1 MFVHQEQV
9 DRDVRRITFTVLV
22 QCILQS
28 LARLSRKHSI
38 HFAQITSNLVVVVY
52 HSFQAPRASTVAF
65 VALLG
70 LLAMRAL
77 GLPLNA
83 IRFTEPRVSVT
94 TPGVANSYTLA
105 LTSAAVLGPSRAR
118 RYETRPATA
127 GEAMEVP
134 VVLHSAVS
142 LRQDAETMFVPTAKI
157 STSGP

>member
-1 MFVHQEQV
+1 VFVHQEQV

-70 LLAMRAL
+70 LLARVAVERHQVHRTQGISHDTWRGQL
-77 GLPLNA
+77 VYPRLDLSSSAGPLES
-83 IRFTEPRVSVT
+83 TEVR
-94 TPGVANSYTLA
+94 
-105 LTSAAVLGPSRAR
+105 
-118 RYETRPATA
+118 
-127 GEAMEVP
+127 
-134 VVLHSAVS
+134 
-142 LRQDAETMFVPTAKI
+142 D
-157 STSGP
+157 